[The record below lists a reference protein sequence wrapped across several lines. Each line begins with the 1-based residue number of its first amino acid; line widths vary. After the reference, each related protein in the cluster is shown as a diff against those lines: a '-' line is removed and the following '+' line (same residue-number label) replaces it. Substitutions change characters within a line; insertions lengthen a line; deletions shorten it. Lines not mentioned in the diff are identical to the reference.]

1 MLPVVMSRRSAIT
14 DGSGGWAGPSMM
26 ARISRALG
34 ESW

>member
-14 DGSGGWAGPSMM
+14 DGSSGWPAPSMM